1 MNGREEET
9 LIGRL
14 TFTARGKGTTTPGRL
29 YGLNVLWAEVD
40 PESFWAARRL
50 RKAGQGFRRA
60 GVSRLLVPGGFAS
73 WGIVGAMGLRPI
85 ETEPLVQA
93 QGAPLAL
100 GSLERQGLAPDRAT
114 VALRGSRA
122 DRAVRQAAVE
132 LCPQVRNLVID
143 VPRGGRE
150 LAQWLRWEFGMPVLP
165 REMPGQVGLCFH
177 PDSQEEDEVNLGL
190 YGPSPKLAGLSLSAP
205 ELAEEDRENLPLLAA
220 LWEGGR
226 LGPEDIKIL
235 DRTGVNTYNDTE
247 SILMPTES

>member
-1 MNGREEET
+1 M
-9 LIGRL
+9 IGRL
-14 TFTARGKGTTTPGRL
+14 KFTARGKGITAPGRL

-50 RKAGQGFRRA
+50 RKAGLGFRRA
-60 GVSRLLVPGGFAS
+60 GVSRLLVPGDFES
-73 WGIVGAMGLRPI
+73 WGIVGAMGLRPV

-93 QGAPLAL
+93 QSAPLAL
-100 GSLERQGLAPDRAT
+100 GSLKHRGLAPDRAT

-132 LCPQVRNLVID
+132 LCPRVRNLVID

-177 PDSQEEDEVNLGL
+177 PDIQGEDEVDLGL
-190 YGPSPKLAGLSLSAP
+190 YGPSPRLSGLALAAP

-226 LGPEDIKIL
+226 LGPQDIKIL
-235 DRTGVNTYNDTE
+235 DRTGANTYNDTE
-247 SILMPTES
+247 SILMPTE